1 MAPTPRPT
9 GSQTAAV
16 TPAAGSDLMP
26 PPPARTPAGAALP
39 RRGVVRQPPAVTPD
53 VATTPAPSPAATPT
67 DAMPPPPALT
77 SAPAPRGVK
86 RPRAADASSDRKRP
100 RAVTPRDRFVGSRL
114 DDAGE
119 AYRAHAALA
128 LAPRLGAQPVLNAS
142 LRNSLLPRRTG
153 TRFLSFGSD
162 RAAPEADAAAA
173 ERTLAVV
180 RAAASATAAR
190 WRDLKFERCV
200 DAPDVRDDYYSQ
212 LIDWSPHGDLIAV
225 GMADDV
231 YVASATEALGQSN
244 VVMGW
249 FPEKTVSSVAWSPGG
264 DHIAVAALDGSIMLL
279 DAQTAGEFR
288 TLGPVHEGRVG
299 ALHWNPV
306 TRCLTSGSADRC
318 ICDVDPRCPSVVSTW
333 HADVAVSTWRLGHDG
348 EVCGLRWRDDGRLLA
363 SGGNDNTL
371 LIWDARRSQ
380 SPCISIPLAH
390 RAAVKALAW
399 CPTRHDVLASGGGTK
414 DKRIRLWNSHT
425 GASLASCDAEA
436 QVTGLS
442 WAPNGTPEVV
452 ASLGYNAAGLSAFR
466 WSKAVNRLDC
476 VARIKRPDDH
486 RMVGMAVSPDRTRFA
501 ALSTQEVIT
510 YWHLYGA
517 PGGRRSAFSAV
528 QQAYQRR
535 GDVRR
540 WDGVF
545 GGGPGQ
551 VLR

>member
-26 PPPARTPAGAALP
+26 PPPPRTPAAAALP

-53 VATTPAPSPAATPT
+53 VATTPVPSPATTPAAPT

-86 RPRAADASSDRKRP
+86 RPRAADASSGRKRP

-333 HADVAVSTWRLGHDG
+333 HADVSVSTWRLGHDG

-363 SGGNDNTL
+363 SDGNDNTL

-436 QVTGLS
+436 QVTGVS

-466 WSKAVNRLDC
+466 WSKAFNRLDC

-517 PGGRRSAFSAV
+517 RGSTFSAV

-540 WDGVF
+540 WDGVL
-545 GGGPGQ
+545 GQ

>member
-1 MAPTPRPT
+1 MAPSPRPT
-9 GSQTAAV
+9 GSQTATV

-26 PPPARTPAGAALP
+26 PPPPRTPAGAALP

-53 VATTPAPSPAATPT
+53 VATTPAPSPAATPAAPT

-77 SAPAPRGVK
+77 SAPAALRGVK

-114 DDAGE
+114 DDADD

-128 LAPRLGAQPVLNAS
+128 LAPKPGAFDTS
-142 LRNSLLPRRTG
+142 LRNALLTPRRS
-153 TRFLSFGSD
+153 RFLSFSSD
-162 RAAPEADAAAA
+162 RASGPDEAARSRAA
-173 ERTLAVV
+173 EH
-180 RAAASATAAR
+180 AAASTTAAR

-212 LIDWSPHGDLIAV
+212 LIDWSPHGNLIAV

-231 YVASATEALGQSN
+231 YVASAIEALGQRN

-249 FPEKTVSSVAWSPGG
+249 FPEKTVSSVAWSPAG
-264 DHIAVAALDGSIMLL
+264 DHIAAAALDGSIMLL

-399 CPTRHDVLASGGGTK
+399 CPTRHDVLASGGGTAC
-414 DKRIRLWNSHT
+414 KRIRLWNSTT
-425 GASLASCDAEA
+425 GARLASCDAEA
-436 QVTGLS
+436 QVTGVS

-466 WSKAVNRLDC
+466 WSKAFNRLDC
-476 VARIKRPDDH
+476 VARIKRPNDH

-517 PGGRRSAFSAV
+517 RGSTLSAV
-528 QQAYQRR
+528 QQAFQRR

>member
-1 MAPTPRPT
+1 
-9 GSQTAAV
+9 
-16 TPAAGSDLMP
+16 
-26 PPPARTPAGAALP
+26 
-39 RRGVVRQPPAVTPD
+39 
-53 VATTPAPSPAATPT
+53 
-67 DAMPPPPALT
+67 MPPPPALT

-86 RPRAADASSDRKRP
+86 RPRAADATSGRKRP
-100 RAVTPRDRFVGSRL
+100 RAVTPRDRFVGARL

-119 AYRAHAALA
+119 AYRAHTALA
-128 LAPRLGAQPVLNAS
+128 LAPKIGAQPALNAT
-142 LRNSLLPRRTG
+142 LRSTLLPRRTG

-162 RAAPEADAAAA
+162 RAPAPEADAAAA
-173 ERTLAVV
+173 ERERTLAVV
-180 RAAASATAAR
+180 RAAASTTAAR
-190 WRDLKFERCV
+190 WRDLKFERVV

-212 LIDWSPHGDLIAV
+212 LIDWSPHGNLIAV
-225 GMADDV
+225 GMANDV
-231 YVASATEALGQSN
+231 YVASAIEALGQSN
-244 VVMGW
+244 GVMGW
-249 FPEKTVSSVAWSPGG
+249 FPEVALTSVAWSPGS
-264 DHIAVAALDGSIMLL
+264 DHIAVAALDGSISLC
-279 DAQTAGEFR
+279 DAQTEGEFR
-288 TLGPVHEGRVG
+288 KLGRVHEGRVG

-306 TRCLTSGSADRC
+306 TRCLTSGSHDQC
-318 ICDVDPRCPSVVSTW
+318 ICDVDPRCPSVV
-333 HADVAVSTWRLGHDG
+333 ATWRLGHDD

-436 QVTGLS
+436 QVTGVS

-466 WSKAVNRLDC
+466 WTKAVNRLDC

-501 ALSTQEVIT
+501 ALSTQEIIT
-510 YWHLYGA
+510 YWHLYDV
-517 PGGRRSAFSAV
+517 GRRSAFSAV

>member
-26 PPPARTPAGAALP
+26 PPPPRTPAAAALP

-53 VATTPAPSPAATPT
+53 VATTPVPSPATTPAAPT

-86 RPRAADASSDRKRP
+86 RPRAADASSGRKRP

-318 ICDVDPRCPSVVSTW
+318 ICDIDPRCPSVVSTW
-333 HADVAVSTWRLGHDG
+333 HADVSVSTWRLGHDG

-363 SGGNDNTL
+363 SGVPE
-371 LIWDARRSQ
+371 

-414 DKRIRLWNSHT
+414 DKCIRLWNSHT

-540 WDGVF
+540 WDGVL
-545 GGGPGQ
+545 GQ

>member
-1 MAPTPRPT
+1 
-9 GSQTAAV
+9 
-16 TPAAGSDLMP
+16 
-26 PPPARTPAGAALP
+26 
-39 RRGVVRQPPAVTPD
+39 
-53 VATTPAPSPAATPT
+53 
-67 DAMPPPPALT
+67 MPPPPALT

-100 RAVTPRDRFVGSRL
+100 RAVTPRDRFVGARL

-119 AYRAHAALA
+119 AYRAHTALA
-128 LAPRLGAQPVLNAS
+128 LAPKIGAQPALNAS
-142 LRNSLLPRRTG
+142 LRSSLLSSQRTG
-153 TRFLSFGSD
+153 TRFLSFGAD
-162 RAAPEADAAAA
+162 RALAPEADSAAAER

-180 RAAASATAAR
+180 RAAASTTAAR
-190 WRDLKFERCV
+190 WRDLKFERVV

-212 LIDWSPHGDLIAV
+212 LIDWSPHGNLIAV

-231 YVASATEALGQSN
+231 YVASAIEALGQSN

-249 FPEKTVSSVAWSPGG
+249 FPEKTVSSVAWSPAG
-264 DHIAVAALDGSIMLL
+264 DHIAAAALDGSIMLL

-299 ALHWNPV
+299 ALNWNPV

-318 ICDVDPRCPSVVSTW
+318 ICDIDPRCPSVVSTW

-399 CPTRHDVLASGGGTK
+399 CPTRHDVLASGGGTAC
-414 DKRIRLWNSHT
+414 KRIRLWNSTT

-436 QVTGLS
+436 QVTGVS

-466 WSKAVNRLDC
+466 WTKAVNRLDC
-476 VARIKRPDDH
+476 VARIKRPNDH

-517 PGGRRSAFSAV
+517 RRSTLSAV
-528 QQAYQRR
+528 QQAFQRR